1 MHFDDDNNDNDDDND
16 DDDDEHNGEDQ
27 NGHNS
32 DNFQARKSRFCM
44 VIDLNNTQ
52 RILLMKM
59 LIMMIMMIIMM
70 MMMNMMMKIKIA
82 ITWPIFKLGGPDF
95 VWYKISIIPKN

>member
-1 MHFDDDNNDNDDDND
+1 
-16 DDDDEHNGEDQ
+16 
-27 NGHNS
+27 
-32 DNFQARKSRFCM
+32 M
-44 VIDLNNTQ
+44 VIDLHNTQ

-59 LIMMIMMIIMM
+59 LIMMIMMII
-70 MMMNMMMKIKIA
+70 MMNMMMKIKIA